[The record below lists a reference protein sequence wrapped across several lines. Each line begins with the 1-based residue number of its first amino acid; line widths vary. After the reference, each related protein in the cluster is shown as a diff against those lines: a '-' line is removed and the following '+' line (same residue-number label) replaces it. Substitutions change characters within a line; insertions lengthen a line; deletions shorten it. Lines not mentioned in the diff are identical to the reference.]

1 MFRADMDALP
11 IEEETNLPYKSL
23 NPGCM
28 HACGHDAHVAM
39 LLVAAKILT
48 MSPDFQGSIKFVFQP
63 AEENLKKG
71 ALEMIKDG
79 VLENVDEVYA
89 IHVGKPLK
97 VGDYLYNNRFA
108 SVNSDQFIVNV
119 IGKGGHGSCPEGTND
134 PIPVSAA
141 LIQAFCGITA
151 NRQRP
156 FRIQTNIVKTSDTY
170 NAIPTS
176 VQLKGAV
183 RSLDSEDREYV
194 IKRMNEICLGL
205 EVAYDIKIELEFI
218 RGYGTVKNN
227 ENCGFWCL
235 RAIRQI
241 CFGNRFEQILQIGED
256 FSYFTDR
263 KPGAYLLIGC
273 GEGEYGM
280 HSSKFFIDEQVL
292 LVGISYWVTLAKNRL
307 NSENFNE

>member
-1 MFRADMDALP
+1 
-11 IEEETNLPYKSL
+11 
-23 NPGCM
+23 
-28 HACGHDAHVAM
+28 
-39 LLVAAKILT
+39 
-48 MSPDFQGSIKFVFQP
+48 
-63 AEENLKKG
+63 
-71 ALEMIKDG
+71 MIKDG

-97 VGDYLYNNRFA
+97 VGDYLYNNRFG
-108 SVNSDQFIVNV
+108 SVNSDQFIVNT
-119 IGKGGHGSCPEGTND
+119 IGKGGHGSCPEVTND
-134 PIPVSAA
+134 PIPVAAA

-156 FRIQTNIVKTSDTY
+156 FRIQTNIVRTSDTY
-170 NAIPTS
+170 KAIPTS
-176 VQLKGAV
+176 VQLKGAA
-183 RSLDSEDREYV
+183 RSLNSEVREFV

-205 EVAYDIKIELEFI
+205 EVAYNIKIELEII

-235 RAIRQI
+235 RSIRQI

-280 HSSKFFIDEQVL
+280 HSSNFFIDEQVL
-292 LVGISYWVTLAKNRL
+292 LVGVS
-307 NSENFNE
+307 